1 MIRFETAK
9 ISLQGNRGNNQDR
22 CAIYSANNTY
32 FLVLADGLG
41 GHPKGEV
48 AAQILLNI
56 CQQMF
61 SRTLKPIQAP
71 EQFMHACIQQAHQAI
86 LDYGNR
92 QRPKIAP
99 RSTAVLAI
107 VQNGLCYWSHVGDSR
122 FYLIRG
128 KEVIAQTRDHS
139 LAELI
144 NNLPEAE
151 ITNPEVVNK
160 NSITRCLGGDAT
172 PPMPTLG
179 SATHLDPGDYL
190 LLCSDGLWAQ
200 LESEEIKQAFSG
212 KKSLRVELIALAEQ
226 AERNATPR
234 SDNVS
239 ALALHWTID
248 DIKSDTIDP
257 AKDEDLD
264 AAIEHLT
271 ELIINS
277 NKGT

>member
-1 MIRFETAK
+1 MIKFETAR
-9 ISLQGNRGNNQDR
+9 ISLQGDRNNNQDR
-22 CAIYSANNTY
+22 CAVYSANNTY

-61 SRTLKPIQAP
+61 ARTLKPIQAP

-92 QRPKIAP
+92 QRPMISP

-128 KEVIAQTRDHS
+128 NEVIAQTRDHS
-139 LAELI
+139 LAELMSSM
-144 NNLPEAE
+144 PDEE
-151 ITNPEVVNK
+151 IANKAQFNK
-160 NSITRCLGGDAT
+160 NSITRCLGGEVT
-172 PPMPTLG
+172 PPTPTLG

-200 LESEEIKQAFSG
+200 LEEPELTGAFTG
-212 KKSLRVELIALAEQ
+212 KKTLRSELADLAEQ
-226 AERNATPR
+226 AVHSAAPR

-239 ALALHWTID
+239 ALALHWAAD
-248 DIKSDTIDP
+248 SLESDVIDP

-277 NKGT
+277 NK